1 MRTGSQ
7 LGSPT
12 CVSPTALALNK
23 LSLAIFSFIAL
34 TLSDAISYDHTSAHG
49 SRLGNVFGGHGA
61 IAIIGQL
68 ELRPAHILAH
78 RRDAFRRHVTDHNLV
93 AQSRITLILEIQ
105 E

>member
-1 MRTGSQ
+1 
-7 LGSPT
+7 
-12 CVSPTALALNK
+12 LNK

-34 TLSDAISYDHTSAHG
+34 TLSDAISYDRASAQPMVV
-49 SRLGNVFGGHGA
+49 RPGNVSGAYGA
-61 IAIIGQL
+61 IAIMAQVGIQST
-68 ELRPAHILAH
+68 HILAH